1 MATGTKSLNLKII
14 NKTENIGGDAVDAIL
29 RYVDVTIT
37 ADTGTGKVKVACSS
51 RSGNDYASDPTLTVS
66 HGGSSQTFTA
76 GKGNSETFTF
86 TLKKGNKVVFTTS
99 HNELTVYIH
108 VGSSAT
114 DYSSYSVD
122 LPVSNSLPTAY
133 ISVPTL
139 FAGKTA
145 KITWSTSDADG
156 DTVYTTSLVRYMK
169 RSGQST
175 FSEQTTLI
183 SSQTTAT
190 SFTDTIPSDAG
201 GAQIYYYLAFTDNVG
216 ATQYKQSSTA
226 TVYTNTAPTAP
237 GSLLVSGDLYGS
249 VATGGGNVTISW
261 TASSDVDGNL
271 SGYELEKQE
280 NGGSWTQIY
289 KGSAREYSTTV
300 TEGLSTIRYRVR
312 AYDSMGAT
320 SSYTTGTAYT
330 VNNNKAPV
338 ITIKNIV
345 TDGSIGVFDQT
356 TGAPVL
362 AYTVTD
368 PENTVMTVEE
378 YLDGVLL
385 KSEETSGGNT
395 RTISF
400 TEDAWIRVLNGE
412 HVFRIVAKD
421 ADGSVGSAEVRFTK
435 DVDRIEIILKTA
447 MESDTMPTLLM
458 VNVQG
463 LIPAGAVLSAY
474 ATNNANDASPV
485 WENIS
490 SAVLSREK
498 HIFANASKTASK
510 WAVNVRI
517 ILERGDAES
526 VCAITSV
533 GGNWK

>member
-1 MATGTKSLNLKII
+1 MADYAGRADVEYIGNGAGGGEITYRVTVKSYGVYIYVYAHHPDFESLTVSYGSQSKTFQAENGAVLEEDSNAMFSYEKNRGTVTFSGK
-14 NKTENIGGDAVDAIL
+14 NIQGTPIKFRDA
-29 RYVDVTIT
+29 
-37 ADTGTGKVKVACSS
+37 
-51 RSGNDYASDPTLTVS
+51 SGNYSKTTLTV
-66 HGGSSQTFTA
+66 GED
-76 GKGNSETFTF
+76 NP
-86 TLKKGNKVVFTTS
+86 NR
-99 HNELTVYIH
+99 
-108 VGSSAT
+108 
-114 DYSSYSVD
+114 
-122 LPVSNSLPTAY
+122 LPTAS
-133 ISVPTL
+133 IRVPTL

-145 KITWSTSDADG
+145 KITWSTSDEDG

-169 RSGQST
+169 RSGQSA

-183 SSQTTAT
+183 SSQTKNT
-190 SFTDTIPSDAG
+190 SYTDTIPSDAG

-280 NGGSWTQIY
+280 NGGNWKQIY

-338 ITIKNIV
+338 ITIQNIV

-362 AYTVTD
+362 TYTVAD

-485 WENIS
+485 WENIT
-490 SAVLSREK
+490 SAVLGREK
-498 HIFANASKTASK
+498 HIFANASKTASE

>member
-1 MATGTKSLNLKII
+1 MA
-14 NKTENIGGDAVDAIL
+14 
-29 RYVDVTIT
+29 
-37 ADTGTGKVKVACSS
+37 
-51 RSGNDYASDPTLTVS
+51 DYAGRADVEYIGNGAGWGEMTYRVTVKSYGVYIYVYAHQTHFDSLTVSYGSQSKTFQAENGSVLEEDNNAMFSYEKNRGAVTFSGKNIQGDPIRFRDASGKYSATTLTV
-66 HGGSSQTFTA
+66 GED
-76 GKGNSETFTF
+76 KPNR
-86 TLKKGNKVVFTTS
+86 
-99 HNELTVYIH
+99 
-108 VGSSAT
+108 
-114 DYSSYSVD
+114 
-122 LPVSNSLPTAY
+122 LPTAY

-145 KITWSTSDADG
+145 KITWSTSDEDG

-169 RSGQST
+169 RSGQSA

-183 SSQTTAT
+183 SSQTTDT
-190 SFTDTIPSDAG
+190 SYTDTIPSDAG

-216 ATQYKQSSTA
+216 ATQYKQSSTV

-249 VATGGGNVTISW
+249 VATGGGNVNISW

-280 NGGSWTQIY
+280 NGGSWKQIY

-312 AYDSMGAT
+312 AYDSIGET

-362 AYTVTD
+362 TYTVTD

-447 MESDTMPTLLM
+447 MESNTMPTLLM

-474 ATNNANDASPV
+474 ATNNANDAFPV
-485 WENIS
+485 WENIT
-490 SAVLSREK
+490 SAVLGREK

>member
-1 MATGTKSLNLKII
+1 MATGTTSDNFVIGVGSS
-14 NKTENIGGDAVDAIL
+14 NISGQDVFVHV
-29 RYVDVTIT
+29 RYIT
-37 ADTGTGKVKVACSS
+37 AKITVDTTAKNVTVTCSS
-51 RSGNDYASDPTLTVS
+51 TLPSAGSYTDPVLEIS
-66 HGGSSQTFTA
+66 HGGTSKSFTA
-76 GKGNSETFTF
+76 GDNSSETFEFPLSLGNTVDF
-86 TLKKGNKVVFTTS
+86 KASSPDETLYISEVGKKT
-99 HNELTVYIH
+99 
-108 VGSSAT
+108 
-114 DYSSYSVD
+114 YSV
-122 LPVSNSLPTAY
+122 SLPITNSVPTAT

-169 RSGQST
+169 RAGQT
-175 FSEQTTLI
+175 AFSEQTTLI
-183 SSQTTAT
+183 SSKTTDT
-190 SFTDTIPSDAG
+190 SYTDTIPSDAG

-226 TVYTNTAPTAP
+226 TVNTNTAPTAP
-237 GSLLVSGDLYGS
+237 GSLLVSGDVSGS
-249 VATGGGNVTISW
+249 MATGGGDVTISW

-271 SGYELEKQE
+271 TGYELEKQE
-280 NGGSWTQIY
+280 DGGSWKQIY

-300 TEGLSTIRYRVR
+300 AEGLSTIRYRVR

-338 ITIKNIV
+338 ITINNIV
-345 TDGSIGVFDQT
+345 TDGSIGVFDQS

-362 AYTVTD
+362 TYTVTD

-447 MESDTMPTLLM
+447 MESDTMPTLMM

-474 ATNNANDASPV
+474 ATNNANDAFPV

-498 HIFANASKTASK
+498 HIFSNASKTASK

>member
-1 MATGTKSLNLKII
+1 MADYEGSVGVEYIGNGAGLGEMTYRVTVKSYGVYIYVYASQTYFDSLTVSYGSQS
-14 NKTENIGGDAVDAIL
+14 KTFQAENGFVVEQDSNAMFSYEKNRGAVTFSGKNIQGDPIRFRDA
-29 RYVDVTIT
+29 
-37 ADTGTGKVKVACSS
+37 
-51 RSGNDYASDPTLTVS
+51 SGNYSATTLTV
-66 HGGSSQTFTA
+66 GED
-76 GKGNSETFTF
+76 KPNR
-86 TLKKGNKVVFTTS
+86 
-99 HNELTVYIH
+99 
-108 VGSSAT
+108 
-114 DYSSYSVD
+114 
-122 LPVSNSLPTAY
+122 LPTAY

-145 KITWSTSDADG
+145 KITWSTSDEDG

-169 RSGQST
+169 RSGQSA

-183 SSQTTAT
+183 SSQTTDT
-190 SFTDTIPSDAG
+190 SYTDTIPSDAG
-201 GAQIYYYLAFTDNVG
+201 GAQIYYYLAFTDKVG
-216 ATQYKQSSTA
+216 ATQYKQSSTV

-249 VATGGGNVTISW
+249 VATGGGNVNISW

-280 NGGSWTQIY
+280 NGGSWKQIY

-362 AYTVTD
+362 TYTVTD

-400 TEDAWIRVLNGE
+400 TEDAWIRVLNGD

-447 MESDTMPTLLM
+447 MESDTLPTLLM

-474 ATNNANDASPV
+474 ATNNANDAFPV
-485 WENIS
+485 WENIT
-490 SAVLSREK
+490 SAVLGREK